1 MITEDTIKVALDD
14 AQTFVTDGLFVFAVK
29 NDITVRYLMALLN
42 SRLFVFVYRLL
53 TLEEGRV
60 LAQVKPTTLNQ
71 LPIRTI
77 NFAEPVDK
85 WSHDQVVA
93 RVTDIITLNKHLA
106 DGKTEHEKMALQRQI
121 HTVDRQIDQLVYQL
135 YGLTAEE
142 VNLVEQATR

>member
-1 MITEDTIKVALDD
+1 
-14 AQTFVTDGLFVFAVK
+14 
-29 NDITVRYLMALLN
+29 MALLN
-42 SRLFVFVYRLL
+42 SRLFVFVFRLL

-85 WSHDQVVA
+85 WSHDRVVA

-142 VNLVEQATR
+142 VSIVEQATPNFLFFKLAGCL